1 MIKSKLKIIPLGGLS
16 EIGKNMMAM
25 EYEDDIIIIDAGLM
39 FPGEEMLG
47 LDLVIPDISYLLEK
61 REKIRG
67 IVITHGHE
75 DHIGALP
82 YLLPQ
87 LNVPVY
93 STRLTNG
100 LISVKLKERKAL
112 SEAKLK
118 VVTFGSQVTLGK
130 FRVEFFPVCH
140 SIPDAAGL
148 IISTPIGTIIHS
160 GDFKLD
166 YTPVDGKPTNL
177 SRLAQLGAQGVLLL
191 LSDSTYA
198 ELPGYTPSERVVGE
212 TLDRVMAKAPGRV
225 IVTTFSSLVSRI
237 QQVIDSAAKYQ
248 RRVFIVG
255 RSMTDIVNM
264 TLELG
269 YLKAPKGIL
278 GRLDELKSLPH
289 NRVVFITTGSQGEP
303 TSALVRIANQD
314 HRQVHIIRGDTV
326 VLSATAV
333 PGNESLINRTV
344 DNLFK
349 QGAQVL
355 YDKVASVHVH
365 GHGSQEELKLLL
377 NLVKPRF
384 FMPIHGEYR
393 HLSLHANLAQS
404 LGIPEKNIFLMEDGD
419 VLELGPQGGRKTG
432 KVSSG
437 NVYVDGLSVGD
448 IGSVVLRDRRML
460 SRDGIVMVIIT
471 VNRQTGKLVGRPD
484 IVSRGFIEPTETKD
498 KNMIEESRDLVAR
511 ALDHSGVRP
520 ADWGFIY
527 SKVRDILNKFYYEQ
541 TKRHPMILPVMV
553 KV

>member
-1 MIKSKLKIIPLGGLS
+1 MIKPRLKIIPLGGLS

-25 EYEDDIIIIDAGLM
+25 EYENDIIVIDAGLM

-47 LDLVIPDISYLLEK
+47 IDLVIPDISYLLEK

-93 STRLTNG
+93 ATRLTNG

-112 SEAKLK
+112 SGAKLT
-118 VVTFGSQVTLGK
+118 VVPFNGQVTLGR

-148 IISTPIGTIIHS
+148 IIHTPIGTIVHS

-212 TLDRVMAKAPGRV
+212 TLDRVMAEAPGRV

-255 RSMTDIVNM
+255 RSMTDIVRM

-269 YLKAPKGIL
+269 YLKAPNGIL
-278 GRLDELKSLPH
+278 ARIDELKGIPH

-303 TSALVRIANQD
+303 TSALVRIANRD
-314 HRQVHIIRGDTV
+314 HREVHIIRGDTV
-326 VLSATAV
+326 VLSATPV

-355 YDKVASVHVH
+355 YDKIAPVHVH

-393 HLSLHANLAQS
+393 HLSLHAKLAQS
-404 LGIPEKNIFLMEDGD
+404 LGIPEGNIFLLEDGD
-419 VLELGPQGGRKTG
+419 VLELSPQAGRKAG

-460 SRDGIVMVIIT
+460 SRDGVVMVIIT

-484 IVSRGFIEPTETKD
+484 IVSRGFVEPGETKD
-498 KNMIEESRDLVAR
+498 MIEESRDLVAR
-511 ALDHSGVRP
+511 ALDRSGAHP

-527 SKVRDILNKFYYEQ
+527 SKVRDILHRFYYEQ
-541 TKRHPMILPVMV
+541 TKRRPMILPVMV